1 LKLIK
6 FVVHNDF
13 HVTHGIFPLFEGLQ
27 VPDMEK
33 PLHSTG
39 VINNDSGSAPT
50 TNGDATT
57 NGDKSILAT
66 AVDAAKS
73 ATSTVTNSLNGL
85 TVAN

>member
-6 FVVHNDF
+6 FAVHNDF

-27 VPDMEK
+27 VQDMEK

-39 VINNDSGSAPT
+39 VTNNDSGSAPT
-50 TNGDATT
+50 TNGDSTT
-57 NGDKSILAT
+57 NGDKSILTT

-73 ATSTVTNSLNGL
+73 ATAAVTNGLNGL
-85 TVAN
+85 TVAH